1 MKTLLQ
7 IALFTSS
14 LIGMNF
20 QSFSQ
25 DVEFS
30 QFYATKNYL
39 NPAFTALTHDQSFT
53 STYRNQWPVFEN
65 AYNSHFIS
73 YDRKLK
79 KYEAGF
85 GVNYIN
91 DLAGEGSLTR
101 QSLAFQFSKQV
112 RFRKNL
118 FGSFGIKTSYNINSI
133 IWDNLTWGDM
143 IDARKGFI
151 YSTNQPRGAA
161 KESFFDVG
169 SGFILYSKKV
179 FGGIAVDHLNQP
191 SLGLLSIYD
200 DSKLPIRYKVHGGAK
215 FRLYESPNIT
225 EMYIAP
231 QFIYTQHGNSKQLN
245 IGAYFNYSF
254 LTIGVWHRIKDSFVF
269 LVGLEQN
276 KYRVGYSYDLSANK
290 LISHSGGAHELS
302 LTINF
307 KNQNRNN
314 KKSKYKAISC
324 PVFNY

>member
-1 MKTLLQ
+1 MKTLLHNLL
-7 IALFTSS
+7 IVLL
-14 LIGMNF
+14 LIGMK
-20 QSFSQ
+20 SKIISQ
-25 DVEFS
+25 DIEFS

-39 NPAFTALTHDQSFT
+39 NPAFTGLTADQSFS
-53 STYRNQWPVFEN
+53 STYRNQWPGIEN
-65 AYNSHFIS
+65 AYNTHFIS
-73 YDRKLK
+73 YDKKLK
-79 KYEAGF
+79 KQDAGI
-85 GVNYIN
+85 GINYIN
-91 DLAGEGSLTR
+91 DVAGEGSLTR
-101 QSLAFQFSKQV
+101 QSLALQFSKQI

-143 IDARKGFI
+143 IDARKGFV

-161 KESFFDVG
+161 RESFFDVG

-179 FGGIAVDHLNQP
+179 FGGVAVDHLNQP

-200 DSKLPIRYKVHGGAK
+200 NPKLPIRYKLHGGAK

-225 EMYIAP
+225 EMYFAP
-231 QFIYTQHGNSKQLN
+231 QFIYTRQGNTQQLN

-254 LTIGVWHRIKDSFVF
+254 LTLGVWHRIKDSFVF
-269 LVGLEQN
+269 LVGIEQN

-307 KNQNRNN
+307 KNQKHST
-314 KKSKYKAISC
+314 KKVKYKAISC